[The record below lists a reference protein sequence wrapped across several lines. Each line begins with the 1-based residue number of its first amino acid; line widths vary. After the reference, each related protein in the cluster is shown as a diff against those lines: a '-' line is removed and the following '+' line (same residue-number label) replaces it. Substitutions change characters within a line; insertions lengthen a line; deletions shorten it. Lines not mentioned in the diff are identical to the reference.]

1 MGIAKIQGNKG
12 NKGNNL
18 INKGFERVAHIKM
31 HQATKATIQIK
42 LNLLPML
49 PKQKKKRQQ
58 PTTLSYQA
66 CCLCCPRCPLKID
79 ILRKL
84 ERFKPMP
91 NVNKVTV
98 MGVVGRDPETKQF
111 PNGGSVTTFS
121 VATTEFWKD
130 KTTGE
135 RKEATE
141 WHRITTSNR
150 LAEIASK
157 YLKKGGKVYIE
168 GSLRTR
174 KWKDS
179 KGAEKE
185 ITEIRADEMQLL

>member
-1 MGIAKIQGNKG
+1 MA
-12 NKGNNL
+12 
-18 INKGFERVAHIKM
+18 
-31 HQATKATIQIK
+31 
-42 LNLLPML
+42 
-49 PKQKKKRQQ
+49 
-58 PTTLSYQA
+58 
-66 CCLCCPRCPLKID
+66 
-79 ILRKL
+79 
-84 ERFKPMP
+84 

-98 MGVVGRDPETKQF
+98 MGVLGRDPETKQF

-157 YLKKGGKVYIE
+157 YLKKGSKAYIE

-174 KWKDS
+174 KYKDQS
-179 KGAEKE
+179 GADREV
-185 ITEIRADEMQLL
+185 TEIRADILQLL

>member
-1 MGIAKIQGNKG
+1 
-12 NKGNNL
+12 
-18 INKGFERVAHIKM
+18 
-31 HQATKATIQIK
+31 
-42 LNLLPML
+42 
-49 PKQKKKRQQ
+49 
-58 PTTLSYQA
+58 
-66 CCLCCPRCPLKID
+66 
-79 ILRKL
+79 
-84 ERFKPMP
+84 MP
-91 NVNKVTV
+91 NVNKVIL
-98 MGVVGRDPETKQF
+98 MGVLGRDPETKQF

-121 VATTEFWKD
+121 VATSEFWKD

-174 KWKDS
+174 KWKDRS
-179 KGAEKE
+179 GLDREV
-185 ITEIRADEMQLL
+185 TEIRADELQLL

>member
-1 MGIAKIQGNKG
+1 
-12 NKGNNL
+12 
-18 INKGFERVAHIKM
+18 
-31 HQATKATIQIK
+31 
-42 LNLLPML
+42 
-49 PKQKKKRQQ
+49 
-58 PTTLSYQA
+58 
-66 CCLCCPRCPLKID
+66 
-79 ILRKL
+79 
-84 ERFKPMP
+84 
-91 NVNKVTV
+91 
-98 MGVVGRDPETKQF
+98 MGVLGRDPETKQF
-111 PNGGSVTTFS
+111 PNGGSITTFS

-174 KWKDS
+174 RYKDQN
-179 KGAEKE
+179 GVDREV
-185 ITEIRADEMQLL
+185 TEIRADVLQLL

>member
-1 MGIAKIQGNKG
+1 MA
-12 NKGNNL
+12 
-18 INKGFERVAHIKM
+18 
-31 HQATKATIQIK
+31 
-42 LNLLPML
+42 
-49 PKQKKKRQQ
+49 
-58 PTTLSYQA
+58 
-66 CCLCCPRCPLKID
+66 
-79 ILRKL
+79 
-84 ERFKPMP
+84 

-98 MGVVGRDPETKQF
+98 MGVLGRDPETKQF

-121 VATTEFWKD
+121 VATSEFWKD

-150 LAEIASK
+150 LAEIAGK

-174 KWKDS
+174 KWKDQS
-179 KGAEKE
+179 GTDREV
-185 ITEIRADEMQLL
+185 TEIRADVLQLL

>member
-1 MGIAKIQGNKG
+1 MA
-12 NKGNNL
+12 
-18 INKGFERVAHIKM
+18 
-31 HQATKATIQIK
+31 
-42 LNLLPML
+42 
-49 PKQKKKRQQ
+49 
-58 PTTLSYQA
+58 
-66 CCLCCPRCPLKID
+66 
-79 ILRKL
+79 
-84 ERFKPMP
+84 

-98 MGVVGRDPETKQF
+98 MGVLGRDPETKQF
-111 PNGGSVTTFS
+111 PNGGSMTTFS

-157 YLKKGGKVYIE
+157 YLKKGSKAYIE

-174 KWKDS
+174 KWKDQS
-179 KGAEKE
+179 GVDREA
-185 ITEIRADEMQLL
+185 TEIRADVLQLI

>member
-1 MGIAKIQGNKG
+1 
-12 NKGNNL
+12 
-18 INKGFERVAHIKM
+18 
-31 HQATKATIQIK
+31 
-42 LNLLPML
+42 
-49 PKQKKKRQQ
+49 
-58 PTTLSYQA
+58 
-66 CCLCCPRCPLKID
+66 
-79 ILRKL
+79 
-84 ERFKPMP
+84 MP

-98 MGVVGRDPETKQF
+98 MGVLGRDPETKQF

-157 YLKKGGKVYIE
+157 YLKKGSKAYIE

-174 KWKDS
+174 KYKDQS
-179 KGAEKE
+179 GADREV
-185 ITEIRADEMQLL
+185 TEIKADVLQLL

>member
-1 MGIAKIQGNKG
+1 MA
-12 NKGNNL
+12 
-18 INKGFERVAHIKM
+18 
-31 HQATKATIQIK
+31 
-42 LNLLPML
+42 
-49 PKQKKKRQQ
+49 
-58 PTTLSYQA
+58 
-66 CCLCCPRCPLKID
+66 
-79 ILRKL
+79 
-84 ERFKPMP
+84 

-98 MGVVGRDPETKQF
+98 MGVLGRDPETKNF

-135 RKEATE
+135 RKSATE

-174 KWKDS
+174 KYKDQS
-179 KGAEKE
+179 GADREV
-185 ITEIRADEMQLL
+185 TEIRADILQLL